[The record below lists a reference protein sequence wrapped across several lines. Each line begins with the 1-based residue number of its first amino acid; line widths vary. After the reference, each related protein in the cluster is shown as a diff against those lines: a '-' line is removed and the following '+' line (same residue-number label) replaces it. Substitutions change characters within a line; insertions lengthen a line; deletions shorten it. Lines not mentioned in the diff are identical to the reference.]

1 MADYSASNISALYGT
16 ILGLSSGAI
25 SGTLKTVQDGNGSDS
40 ALQVSTAGVKSTGT
54 LESTGAATIGGA
66 CSATSFTGDA
76 SGMSNVRSAVFA
88 NRTATTNAN
97 ISDGDEL
104 LIMNGSSLSVTVPT
118 AADVDGKSYVIVNKA
133 STAVTIVTGG
143 ETIIGSGTTSTSDRT
158 LAAYSSVTIVSAN
171 NEFYIIAGSAT

>member
-40 ALQVSTAGVKSTGT
+40 ALQVSTASVKSTGT
-54 LESTGAATIGGA
+54 LQSDGNASIGGS
-66 CSATSFTGDA
+66 CSAVSYTGDA

-88 NRTATTNAN
+88 SRTATANAT

-104 LIMNGSSLSVTVPT
+104 LIMNGDSLSVTVPS
-118 AADVDGKSYVIVNKA
+118 AADVNGQSYVIMNKA
-133 STAVTIVTGG
+133 STEVTIVTGG
-143 ETIIGSGTTSTSDRT
+143 ETIIGNGTTATTDRT

-171 NEFYIIAGSAT
+171 SEFYIIAGSAT